1 MSDIITKRSEEFKE
15 LTDWMVQTT
24 REIET
29 AMKHLRPTIGQEHY
43 LTGDEICRRFHV
55 CKRTLQTL
63 RDTKAIPYTTLG
75 GKILYP
81 ESGIFEVLTKTT
93 ATSGP
98 GICKRTATRS
108 VWSPFV

>member
-29 AMKHLRPTIGQEHY
+29 AMKHLRPTIDQEHY

-63 RDTKAIPYTTLG
+63 RDTKAIHIRRSA
-75 GKILYP
+75 GKSSIP
-81 ESGIFEVLTKTT
+81 NPVS
-93 ATSGP
+93 SR
-98 GICKRTATRS
+98 C
-108 VWSPFV
+108 

>member
-1 MSDIITKRSEEFKE
+1 MSDVITKRSEEFKE

-81 ESGIFEVLTKTT
+81 GEPEILTRRDNLANGIPVLEEIWAQIK
-93 ATSGP
+93 AM
-98 GICKRTATRS
+98 
-108 VWSPFV
+108 

>member
-29 AMKHLRPTIGQEHY
+29 
-43 LTGDEICRRFHV
+43 
-55 CKRTLQTL
+55 
-63 RDTKAIPYTTLG
+63 LG

-81 ESGIFEVLTKTT
+81 ESGIFEVLKKNYRDFR
-93 ATSGP
+93 P
-98 GICKRTATRS
+98 WNK
-108 VWSPFV
+108 

>member
-1 MSDIITKRSEEFKE
+1 MSNVITKRSEEFKE

-81 ESGIFEVLTKTT
+81 ESGIFEVLK
-93 ATSGP
+93 
-98 GICKRTATRS
+98 KNYRDFRH
-108 VWSPFV
+108 WNK

>member
-55 CKRTLQTL
+55 CKTDVADLAGYESDSLYDAR
-63 RDTKAIPYTTLG
+63 R
-75 GKILYP
+75 KILYP
-81 ESGIFEVLTKTT
+81 ESGIFEVLKKNYRDFR
-93 ATSGP
+93 P
-98 GICKRTATRS
+98 WNK
-108 VWSPFV
+108 

>member
-1 MSDIITKRSEEFKE
+1 MPDIITKRSEEFKE

-29 AMKHLRPTIGQEHY
+29 AMKCLRPTVGQEHY
-43 LTGDEICRRFHV
+43 LTSDEVCKRFHV

-81 ESGIFEVLTKTT
+81 ESGIFEVLKKNYRDFR
-93 ATSGP
+93 P
-98 GICKRTATRS
+98 WHK
-108 VWSPFV
+108 